1 MFMYKSLY
9 GHMLSFLLGKSLRV
23 KWLNHMVSC
32 IFNFLNNSQT
42 IFQICSII

>member
-1 MFMYKSLY
+1 MFMDKSWY

-23 KWLNHMVSC
+23 KWLNHMVIC
-32 IFNFLNNSQT
+32 IFNFLKNSQT